1 MSDDRP
7 SDALARLSK
16 RLDQARTQN
25 GDRPVVGD
33 GESAGQQ
40 QALGIGFRI
49 GIEFVVAIAVAMGL
63 GWAFDHVLGT
73 KPFAMIVM
81 FFLGVAVGMLNVYR
95 AITGQSAAVGFRRPK
110 GKED

>member
-7 SDALARLSK
+7 PDALARLAE
-16 RLDQARTQN
+16 RLDKARAQDSGKPAVDS
-25 GDRPVVGD
+25 GD
-33 GESAGQQ
+33 SAGQQ

-63 GWAFDHVLGT
+63 GWTFDRVLGT

-81 FFLGVAVGMLNVYR
+81 FFLGVATGMLNVYR
-95 AITGQSAAVGFRRPK
+95 AITGQGGVVGVRRPRS
-110 GKED
+110 GK